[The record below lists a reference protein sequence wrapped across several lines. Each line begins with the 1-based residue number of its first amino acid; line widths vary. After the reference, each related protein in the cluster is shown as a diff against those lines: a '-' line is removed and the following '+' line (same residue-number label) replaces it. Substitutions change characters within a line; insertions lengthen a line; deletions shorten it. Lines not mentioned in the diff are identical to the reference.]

1 MEDLQRE
8 RERERERWSGGVL
21 QPRGALE
28 GVEYSRKGGRGRKEG
43 AFSHHAQP
51 PRAISNPYLRSA
63 TPVERATLVTLPY
76 ISFYILFRTALTPVA
91 VVGSSRNPPQCFRL
105 PRFRSIFDRCVLVRC
120 VEASCKPSAIS
131 PSSSVPLNFR

>member
-8 RERERERWSGGVL
+8 RERDS
-21 QPRGALE
+21 LE
-28 GVEYSRKGGRGRKEG
+28 GYCSRGGRWRGWSTAKGGRGRKEG

-51 PRAISNPYLRSA
+51 PARTISNPYLRSA